1 MTARTRLPS
10 AARIKAVVSPLDFY
24 RGELPDM
31 PVPKRARGW
40 VLAGR
45 NPMREDRR
53 PGSFRVN
60 LDTGAFVDFSDG
72 TRGGDVIAWMQIRH
86 GLSFPD
92 ALAELAGKWGV
103 RP

>member
-10 AARIKAVVSPLDFY
+10 AARIKAAIPLLDFY
-24 RGELPDM
+24 RDELPGM
-31 PVPKRARGW
+31 PVPKRAHGW
-40 VLAGR
+40 VCAGC

-53 PGSFRVN
+53 SGSFRVN
-60 LDTGAFVDFSDG
+60 LDTGAFVDFADG
-72 TRGGDVIAWMQIRH
+72 TRGGDIVAWMQIRH

-92 ALAELAGKWGV
+92 ALAELAGRWGV